1 MLEMHTWMTESERLQ
16 FTLDCGEIDMH
27 YFIVLNNY
35 GIQKYILNE
44 NIEMPTPENQNLLHI
59 RKSKT
64 YFSDIKW
71 ALAAGSPNIKDK
83 LKDK

>member
-1 MLEMHTWMTESERLQ
+1 MN
-16 FTLDCGEIDMH
+16 

-44 NIEMPTPENQNLLHI
+44 NIELPTPENSNLL
-59 RKSKT
+59 RLRNTKT

-71 ALAAGSPNIKDK
+71 ALSNGSPQINDKVKDK
-83 LKDK
+83 ELREKIIVSTRVLDAIEK

>member
-1 MLEMHTWMTESERLQ
+1 MN
-16 FTLDCGEIDMH
+16 

-59 RKSKT
+59 RNSKT

-71 ALAAGSPNIKDK
+71 ALSGGSPDISDKVKDK
-83 LKDK
+83 ELKSKIIVSTRVLDAIEK